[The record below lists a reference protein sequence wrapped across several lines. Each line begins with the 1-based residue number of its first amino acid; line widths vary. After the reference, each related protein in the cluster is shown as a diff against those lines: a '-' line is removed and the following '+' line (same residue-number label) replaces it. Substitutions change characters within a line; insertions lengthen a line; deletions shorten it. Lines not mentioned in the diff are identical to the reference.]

1 MRVFSMYAVSEMHIG
16 KETIVLSESG
26 LITHVDKGKG
36 FAADFTVFLLQMLQS
51 DQIRVS
57 LYK

>member
-1 MRVFSMYAVSEMHIG
+1 MYAVSEMHIG